1 MATHN
6 GNPIEGRSTFR
17 GTHDFIGHWTF
28 GGEFDNSHTGRL
40 RKAYLDAVS
49 IGEQL
54 HADRERIQA
63 DRNLTAVGKRDA
75 LAKSCAKHAAALKRG
90 RLAIEGAERGIA
102 EQREALRP
110 TPADKTDIAGA
121 LRRQELRA
129 WLRGLSADERAV
141 ALKEPNAEI
150 VQAVVEMPAAV
161 SGTNEA
167 YYSRMLA
174 AAIENGNPGAMEE
187 LAKLESALET
197 AKQAVGVAAV
207 HVRDTAGVVTSAFDA
222 WVEDHAGKVGVARPV
237 VGIRDGQRVRFTQG
251 KSELTGA
258 VTYGAPLA
266 TAEEWEVG
274 YHFDP
279 SKETL
284 AEAFAKAA

>member
-1 MATHN
+1 MAMHDT
-6 GNPIEGRSTFR
+6 IEGR
-17 GTHDFIGHWTF
+17 GTLKGTRDYVGFWQH
-28 GGEFDNSHTGRL
+28 GGEHDASHLGRL
-40 RKAYLDAVS
+40 RKAYMDALV

-54 HADRERIQA
+54 HADRERIQG
-63 DRNLTAVGKRDA
+63 DKNLTDIGKRDA
-75 LAKSCAKHAAALKRG
+75 LAKSCARHAAALKRG

-102 EQREALRP
+102 EQKEALRP
-110 TPADKTDIAGA
+110 KPADKTDVAGA

-129 WLRGLSADERAV
+129 WLRGLSVDERAE
-141 ALKEPNAEI
+141 ALKQPNAEI
-150 VQAVVEMPAAV
+150 VQAVVEMPAPV
-161 SGTNEA
+161 SGTNQA
-167 YYSRMLA
+167 YYERMVA
-174 AAIENGNPGAMEE
+174 AAIENGNPGALDE

-197 AKQAVGVAAV
+197 AKQAVGVAAA
-207 HVRDTAGVVTSAFDA
+207 HVRDTAGVLTSAFDA

-258 VTYGAPLA
+258 TTYGAPLA
-266 TAEEWEVG
+266 TAEEWEIG

-284 AEAFAKAA
+284 TEAFAKVA